1 MKSGA
6 HRYSTGQIYK
16 LRFGGSDQFYLADP
30 NNVTIK
36 KNGGKRWGVK
46 KEFSLGLDA
55 CLMGHLAGTTLTDGY
70 GNTGKR
76 GVVLPPIRKSDS
88 KCICG
93 AIDVDGEIYNNDDIK
108 IDLLKKVQK
117 LKLPLVPCFSKS
129 KGLHLYIF
137 FSDWTDAQ
145 VVIDILHTFLHKLGL
160 PQNTECFPKQA
171 ILKPTDTGNG
181 IMLPFMH
188 GVGNDWIKS
197 FSEKKIITGGLEEFE
212 HYIYDKGANAADI
225 KIELPEPEPKS
236 AANNCSIDKEDGGL
250 TKLEILTQIKNKTI
264 KQHPKMGGKYHSWIQ
279 VVIAKCIK
287 QGYGDNEILKL
298 IKEVHEDKRGIGYTW
313 PESYQK
319 QIDYARGDARL
330 NIKNPGDTKILDGKS
345 FDSAVALETIMKSYC
360 YVMAND
366 MFNKLGSADFYQDKQ
381 INNFHSHE
389 VFIERGTLTKKL
401 LSKPSFPRAETFITS
416 AAHPPGL
423 INITKPGMVPLIK
436 KGIVLNIYIPNYLIA
451 KKGDVKFIIEFFIW
465 LIGEDKWKIIEQWIA
480 YMVQHPGIK
489 MKWAVVLVSVVE
501 GVGKGLLAR
510 LCSRI
515 LGEDNVNEN
524 ANYKHLTNTHNT
536 LLIGTQLLVLNEVSL
551 GDFKSKQ
558 EGTNTLKNFVGDDIY
573 SCNFKGKPMVKLPN
587 LTNFMLFSN
596 DERVLGAPQGG
607 RRYFFCNISKS
618 EETIIQKTN
627 EGFYQKAWDFM
638 DSDVGAAALLHYFD
652 KEVTIVDATIFKK
665 RAPETNDLKELIEQS
680 KHPLQKKLEYDLG
693 RTDGRNKI
701 FDSSWCG
708 LITFDWLNE
717 KLNTKEDAFD
727 KTKYDWGSFGDDAIF
742 KFLSANCI
750 RWNNGDNTR
759 QISINGVKQ
768 RFYVLDDARCP
779 LPGKSYKDLAP
790 KLIETIY
797 LNYGKIRIILAN
809 EEKDYIEAKDN
820 LLPNISSFKTW
831 IEGEI
836 ELSKPNTA
844 NAKNYYGKFKGK
856 TVEEVYEAIMK
867 GHWEIIEKY
876 PLDYLNIIRKFKKIL
891 DRGIRTPLEIVESC
905 NEDGANIN
913 LYKYTERKKET
924 INL

>member
-1 MKSGA
+1 MKQGA
-6 HRYSTGQIYK
+6 DSYFEQRIYK
-16 LRFGGSDQFYLADP
+16 LRFSGSDQFYLADP

-46 KEFSLGLDA
+46 KEFSLDLGA
-55 CLMGHLAGTTLTDGY
+55 CLTGHLDGTALTDGY

-108 IDLLKKVQK
+108 IDLLKKVQE

-171 ILKPTDTGNG
+171 KLGPKDTGNG

-236 AANNCSIDKEDGGL
+236 AANNCSIDKEDDGL

-401 LSKPSFPRAETFITS
+401 LSKPSFPRAQTFITS

-451 KKGDVKFIIEFFIW
+451 KKGDVKFIIQFFIW

-680 KHPLQKKLEYDLG
+680 KHPVQKKLEFDLNRSDSMG
-693 RTDGRNKI
+693 KKI
-701 FDSSWCG
+701 FKDTWCG
-708 LITFDWLNE
+708 LATFDWVNE
-717 KLNTKEDAFD
+717 ELNTTKVDDITKE
-727 KTKYDWGSFGDDAIF
+727 KYNWGSFGDDAIF

-768 RFYVLDDARCP
+768 RLYILDDTRCP
-779 LPGKSYKDLAP
+779 IPGKSYKDLAP
-790 KLIETIY
+790 KQIEAIY
-797 LNYGKIRIILAN
+797 LNYWTMFREIR
-809 EEKDYIEAKDN
+809 DEA
-820 LLPNISSFKTW
+820 PN
-831 IEGEI
+831 
-836 ELSKPNTA
+836 
-844 NAKNYYGKFKGK
+844 Y
-856 TVEEVYEAIMK
+856 YEAIEKMPK
-867 GHWEIIEKY
+867 CKEILIDLIKTGHSYSKLYKNEDPEVVFEKLMNGKEKLSHNDQFSVEALIKY
-876 PLDYLNIIRKFKKIL
+876 TMIL
-891 DRGIRTPLEIVESC
+891 KRGIRFPGTIVEGYY
-905 NEDGANIN
+905 EQQQ
-913 LYKYTERKKET
+913 
-924 INL
+924 